1 MQTSNRDI
9 AEKFIKLADLLELED
24 ENPFRIRAYRNAAR
38 IIRSYPKNFH
48 EMVEAGE
55 DLTQI
60 HNIGDTLAKKITE
73 IVQTGKISLLRR
85 LEKEIPHDLE
95 IMLKIPGLGPKRVR
109 TLHEILHINTLNDLE
124 MALKKGKVESVKGF
138 GPKLIQTITEGL
150 KQKRYETHR
159 HRLYDVLPV
168 AQALAEEL
176 RKIERVD
183 RLEIAGSIRR
193 RRDTVKDID
202 MVAACFSGSPL
213 MERFVSHQ
221 DVKSIVMEGP
231 TRSSVILKN
240 GLQVDLRV
248 VPPYD
253 FGAALHH
260 FTGSRAHNIALRK
273 MALKKGIKIN
283 EYGIFRSDKRIG
295 GEKESDVYDI
305 LKMQYIEPEL
315 RENRGEIALALK
327 HSLPRLIERGDIRG
341 DLHIHTTRSD
351 GNASLE
357 EMAEA
362 ARALGY
368 EYIAVTDHTKHLTIA
383 HGQDE
388 ERVLQELEMIDHIN
402 ATLKGFTILKSA
414 EVDILAD
421 GTLDLP
427 QSVLEKLDLVVGA
440 VHYKFNLT
448 KKEQTRRII
457 KAMENPCFNI
467 LAHPSGR
474 LIGLREPYEVDMDAI
489 INVAKELGCILE
501 LNAQPDR
508 LDLDDSYCKAA
519 KEAGVKIAL
528 SSDAHSV
535 NDLHYISYGI
545 SQARRGWLEK
555 EDVVNTHPLTQFRKL
570 LRR

>member
-1 MQTSNRDI
+1 MQVSNRDI
-9 AEKFIKLADLLELED
+9 AEKFIKLADLLELEE

-38 IIRSYPKNFH
+38 IIRFYPKNFY

-60 HNIGDTLAKKITE
+60 HNIGDTLAKKIRE
-73 IVQTGKISLLRR
+73 IIKTGKITLLRR

-109 TLHEILHINTLNDLE
+109 KLHEILHINTLNDLE
-124 MALKKGKVESVKGF
+124 KALKKEEIEKIKGF
-138 GPKLIQTITEGL
+138 GPKLIQTIAEGL
-150 KQKRYETHR
+150 KHKRYETHR
-159 HRLYDVLPV
+159 HRLYNVLPI

-176 RKIERVD
+176 RGIERVD

-202 MVAACFSGSPL
+202 IVASCLSGSPL
-213 MERFVSHQ
+213 MERFISHQ
-221 DVKSIVMEGP
+221 DVKRIVMEGP

-240 GLQVDLRV
+240 ALQVDLRV

-260 FTGSRAHNIALRK
+260 FTGSRAHNITLRH
-273 MALKKGIKIN
+273 MAVKKGIKIN
-283 EYGIFRSDKRIG
+283 EYGIFHSDTRIG
-295 GEKESDVYDI
+295 GEKESDVYEI
-305 LKMQYIEPEL
+305 LKMQYVEPEL
-315 RENRGEIALALK
+315 RENRGEIAVALR
-327 HSLPRLIERGDIRG
+327 HSLPRLIERKDIQG

-351 GNASLE
+351 GNATLE

-362 ARALGY
+362 AKVLGY

-388 ERVLQELEMIDHIN
+388 ESVMQELKMIDRLN
-402 ATLKGFTILKSA
+402 ATPDDFTILKSA

-427 QSVLEKLDLVVGA
+427 QSVLEKLDLVVAA

-448 KKEQTRRII
+448 KKEQTRRIL
-457 KAMENPCFNI
+457 KAMENPCVNI
-467 LAHPSGR
+467 LAHPTGR
-474 LIGLREPYEVDMDAI
+474 LIGLREPYEVDMEAI
-489 INVAKELGCILE
+489 IKAAKELGCILE

-508 LDLDDSYCKAA
+508 LDLNDIYCKAA

-528 SSDAHSV
+528 SSDAHCI
-535 NDLHYISYGI
+535 NDLHTISYGI

-555 EDVVNTHPLTQFRKL
+555 EDVVNTLPLTQLRKL

>member
-48 EMVEAGE
+48 KMVEAGE

-60 HNIGDTLAKKITE
+60 HSIGDTLAKKIRE
-73 IVQTGKISLLRR
+73 IVQTGRISLLKR

-95 IMLKIPGLGPKRVR
+95 IMLKIPSLGPKRVR
-109 TLHEILHINTLNDLE
+109 RLHEILHINTLQDLE
-124 MALKKGKVESVKGF
+124 RALKKGEIESVKGF

-159 HRLYDVLPV
+159 HRLYDVLPI

-202 MVAACFSGSPL
+202 IVAACFSGSAL
-213 MERFVSHQ
+213 MERFISHR
-221 DVKSIVMEGP
+221 DVKRVVMKGP
-231 TRSSVILKN
+231 TRSSIILKN
-240 GLQVDLRV
+240 YLQVDLRV
-248 VPPYD
+248 VPPND
-253 FGAALHH
+253 FGAALQH
-260 FTGSRAHNIALRK
+260 FTGSRAHNITLRK
-273 MALKKGIKIN
+273 MAVKKGLKIN
-283 EYGIFRSDKRIG
+283 EYGIFHSDKRIG
-295 GEKESDVYDI
+295 GEKESDVYEI
-305 LKMQYIEPEL
+305 LNMQYVEPEL
-315 RENRGEIALALK
+315 RENRGEIALALR
-327 HSLPRLIERGDIRG
+327 HSLPQLIERGDIRG

-351 GNASLE
+351 GNATLE
-357 EMAEA
+357 EMADA
-362 ARALGY
+362 SRVMGY

-388 ERVLQELEMIDHIN
+388 ESVLQELEMIDRLN
-402 ATLKGFTILKSA
+402 ATMEDFTILKSA

-427 QSVLEKLDLVVGA
+427 QSVLEKLDLVVAA

-448 KKEQTRRII
+448 KKEQTRRIL

-474 LIGLREPYEVDMDAI
+474 LIGLREPYEVDMEAI
-489 INVAKELGCILE
+489 IKAAKELGCILE

-508 LDLDDSYCKAA
+508 LDLDDIYCKAA

-528 SSDAHSV
+528 SSDAHSI

-555 EDVVNTHPLTQFRKL
+555 EDVVNTLPLTQLRKL

>member
-1 MQTSNRDI
+1 MQASNRDI

-109 TLHEILHINTLNDLE
+109 RLHEILHINTMHDLE
-124 MALKKGKVESVKGF
+124 TALKKGEIERVKGF
-138 GPKLIQTITEGL
+138 GPKLIRTITEGL

-159 HRLYDVLPV
+159 HRLYDVLPL
-168 AQALAEEL
+168 AQELAEEL
-176 RKIERVD
+176 RRIERVD

-202 MVAACFSGSPL
+202 IVAACFSGSPL

-260 FTGSRAHNIALRK
+260 FTGSRAHNITLRH
-273 MALKKGIKIN
+273 MAVKKGIKIN

-295 GEKESDVYDI
+295 GEKESDVYEI

-315 RENRGEIALALK
+315 RENRGEIALALR
-327 HSLPRLIERGDIRG
+327 HSLPRLIERSDIRG

-351 GNASLE
+351 GNATLE

-362 ARALGY
+362 ARAMGY

-388 ERVLQELEMIDHIN
+388 ERVLQELEMIDRLN
-402 ATLKGFTILKSA
+402 ATLKDFTILKSA

-427 QSVLEKLDLVVGA
+427 QSVLEKLDLVVSA
-440 VHYKFNLT
+440 VHYKFNLS
-448 KKEQTRRII
+448 KKEQTRRIL

-467 LAHPSGR
+467 LSHPTGR

-489 INVAKELGCILE
+489 IKAAKELGCILE

-508 LDLDDSYCKAA
+508 LDLDDIYCKAA
-519 KEAGVKIAL
+519 KEAGVRIAI

-555 EDVVNTHPLTQFRKL
+555 EDVVNTLPLTQFRKL

>member
-38 IIRSYPKNFH
+38 IIRFYPKNFY

-73 IVQTGKISLLRR
+73 IVKTGKITLLRR

-95 IMLKIPGLGPKRVR
+95 IMLKIPSLGPKRVR
-109 TLHEILHINTLNDLE
+109 RLHEILHINTLHDLE
-124 MALKKGKVESVKGF
+124 TALKKGEIENVKGF
-138 GPKLIQTITEGL
+138 GPKLIRTITEGL
-150 KQKRYETHR
+150 KQKRYETRR
-159 HRLYDVLPV
+159 HRLYNVLPI

-202 MVAACFSGSPL
+202 IVASCLSGSPL

-221 DVKSIVMEGP
+221 DVESIVMKGP

-260 FTGSRAHNIALRK
+260 FTGSREHNITLRK
-273 MALKKGIKIN
+273 MAMKKSIKIN
-283 EYGIFRSDKRIG
+283 EYGIFHSDKRIG
-295 GEKESDVYDI
+295 GEKESDIYEI
-305 LKMQYIEPEL
+305 MKMQYIEPEL
-315 RENRGEIALALK
+315 RENRGEIALALR
-327 HSLPRLIERGDIRG
+327 HSLPRLIERKNIRG

-351 GNASLE
+351 GNATVQ

-362 ARALGY
+362 AKALGY

-388 ERVLQELEMIDHIN
+388 ESVLQELEMIDRLN
-402 ATLKGFTILKSA
+402 VTLGDFTILKSA

-427 QSVLEKLDLVVGA
+427 QSVLEKLDLVVAA

-448 KKEQTRRII
+448 KKEQTRRIL

-474 LIGLREPYEVDMDAI
+474 LIGLREPYEVDMEAI
-489 INVAKELGCILE
+489 IKAAKELGCILE

-508 LDLDDSYCKAA
+508 LDLDDIYCKAA

-528 SSDAHSV
+528 SSDAHCV

-555 EDVVNTHPLTQFRKL
+555 EDVINTLPLTQLRKL

>member
-38 IIRSYPKNFH
+38 IIRFYPKNFY

-60 HNIGDTLAKKITE
+60 HSIGDTLAKKIRE
-73 IVQTGKISLLRR
+73 IVKTGKITLLRR

-95 IMLKIPGLGPKRVR
+95 IMLKIPSLGPKRVR
-109 TLHEILHINTLNDLE
+109 RLHEILHINTLHDLE
-124 MALKKGKVESVKGF
+124 TALKKGEIERVKGF
-138 GPKLIQTITEGL
+138 GPKLIQTIAEGL

-159 HRLYDVLPV
+159 HRLYNVLPI

-202 MVAACFSGSPL
+202 IVASCFSGSPL

-221 DVKSIVMEGP
+221 DVKGIVMEGP

-260 FTGSRAHNIALRK
+260 FTGSRAHNITLRH
-273 MALKKGIKIN
+273 MAVKKGIKIN
-283 EYGIFRSDKRIG
+283 EYGIFHSDKRIG
-295 GEKESDVYDI
+295 GDKESDVYDI

-315 RENRGEIALALK
+315 RENRGEIALALR
-327 HSLPRLIERGDIRG
+327 HSLPRLIERKDIRG
-341 DLHIHTTRSD
+341 DLHIHTTHSD
-351 GNASLE
+351 GNATVE

-362 ARALGY
+362 AKALGY

-388 ERVLQELEMIDHIN
+388 ESVLQELEMIDRLN
-402 ATLKGFTILKSA
+402 ATLEDFTILKSA

-427 QSVLEKLDLVVGA
+427 QSVLEKLDLVVAA

-448 KKEQTRRII
+448 KKEQTRRIL

-474 LIGLREPYEVDMDAI
+474 LIGLREPYEVDMEAI
-489 INVAKELGCILE
+489 IKAAKELGCILE

-508 LDLDDSYCKAA
+508 LDLDDIYCKAA

-555 EDVVNTHPLTQFRKL
+555 EDVVNTLPLTQIRKL

>member
-38 IIRSYPKNFH
+38 IIRFYPKNFY

-60 HNIGDTLAKKITE
+60 HNIGDTLAKKIRE
-73 IVQTGKISLLRR
+73 IVKTGKVSLLNR

-95 IMLKIPGLGPKRVR
+95 IMLKIPSLGPKRVR
-109 TLHEILHINTLNDLE
+109 RLHEILHINTLHDLE
-124 MALKKGKVESVKGF
+124 TALNKGEIEKIKGF
-138 GPKLIQTITEGL
+138 GPKLIQTIEEGL
-150 KQKRYETHR
+150 KHKRYETHR
-159 HRLYDVLPV
+159 HRLYNVLPV
-168 AQALAEEL
+168 AQTLAEEL
-176 RKIERVD
+176 REIERVD

-193 RRDTVKDID
+193 RRDMVKDID
-202 MVAACFSGSPL
+202 IVASCLSGSPL

-260 FTGSRAHNIALRK
+260 FTGSRAHNITLRH
-273 MALKKGIKIN
+273 MAVQKGIKIN
-283 EYGIFRSDKRIG
+283 EYGIFHSNKRIG
-295 GEKESDVYDI
+295 GEKESDVYEI
-305 LKMQYIEPEL
+305 LKMQYTEPEL
-315 RENRGEIALALK
+315 RENRGEIALALR
-327 HSLPRLIERGDIRG
+327 HSLPRLIEHGDLRG

-351 GNASLE
+351 GNATLE

-362 ARALGY
+362 SRALGY

-388 ERVLQELEMIDHIN
+388 ERVLQELEMIDRLN
-402 ATLKGFTILKSA
+402 ATLDDFTILKSA

-427 QSVLEKLDLVVGA
+427 QSVLEKLDLVVAA

-448 KKEQTRRII
+448 KKEQTRRIL
-457 KAMENPCFNI
+457 KAMENPSFNI
-467 LAHPSGR
+467 LAHPTGR
-474 LIGLREPYEVDMDAI
+474 LLGLREPYEVDMEAI
-489 INVAKELGCILE
+489 INAAKELGCILE

-508 LDLDDSYCKAA
+508 LDLDDIYCKDA

-555 EDVVNTHPLTQFRKL
+555 EDIINTLPLTQLRKL